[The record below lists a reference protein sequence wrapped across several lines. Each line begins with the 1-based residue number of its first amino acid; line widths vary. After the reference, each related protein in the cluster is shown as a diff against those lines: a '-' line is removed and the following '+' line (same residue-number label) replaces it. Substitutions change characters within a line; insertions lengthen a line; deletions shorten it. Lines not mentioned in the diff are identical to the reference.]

1 MRVRRP
7 AADGNTPCA
16 KSRSPGAAR
25 RRGLLSLRDAVILAG
40 GLAAA
45 AGAGVLA
52 YLVARNLAA
61 AALAAAPAFAGTV
74 TFLNTLID

>member
-1 MRVRRP
+1 
-7 AADGNTPCA
+7 
-16 KSRSPGAAR
+16 
-25 RRGLLSLRDAVILAG
+25 LAG